1 MFFRFFQT
9 GSREEMLLC
18 ILVVSPMSYQL
29 SALCYKVPFLI
40 VVAYAFFLVY
50 SQVGWHPKFT
60 DSRCFFIIRKDGTIE
75 DFSYR
80 KCILGA
86 LDIVDPEKSKIQKKK
101 WSGNNDM
108 EAKKWSGNDGM
119 EAKKWS
125 ENYDKEAKKWSK
137 NYDKEAKKWSG
148 NGDMDVTVI

>member
-1 MFFRFFQT
+1 L
-9 GSREEMLLC
+9 EYIILLDN
-18 ILVVSPMSYQL
+18 
-29 SALCYKVPFLI
+29 VPITF
-40 VVAYAFFLVY
+40 VAYAFFYVY

-60 DSRCFFIIRKDGTIE
+60 DSRCFFIIRKDGTVE

-148 NGDMDVTVI
+148 NDDMDVTVI